1 MTNYTNKQL
10 NIDLDRL
17 YTPFHQDL
25 VKKAANRQEFLN
37 YLEPEDALQEA
48 GLGWVLGV
56 RSWVTKGKTVPAE
69 RINTPLPPEVKVEDI
84 VNAGLP
90 IPDMP
95 NPEFEEFR
103 MFLNGAIFKHLR
115 EVARKEYRYKKRLH
129 KDEFDES
136 FLAPDLSIEELLE
149 ERENLNKEEW
159 QLEALRL
166 FLDQPA
172 LMELIGL
179 TTTESV
185 IIYKFYHDNLTN
197 REVAETV
204 KLSNTRTD
212 FLRQRALAKLRKFL
226 S

>member
-1 MTNYTNKQL
+1 MIKQL
-10 NIDLDRL
+10 NIDFDRL
-17 YTPFHQDL
+17 YTPFHQEL

-37 YLEPEDALQEA
+37 YLEPDDALQDA
-48 GLGWVLGV
+48 GEGWVLGV
-56 RSWVTKGKTVPAE
+56 RSWLAKGKTVPTE

-115 EVARKEYRYKKRLH
+115 EVARKEYRYKKRQH

-159 QLEALRL
+159 QLEALRV

-179 TTTESV
+179 TTAESV
-185 IIYKFYHDNLTN
+185 IIYKLFNDNQTERQVMKTLGIPKSTLHDAKISALN
-197 REVAETV
+197 
-204 KLSNTRTD
+204 KL
-212 FLRQRALAKLRKFL
+212 KKFL